1 MQFETTAL
9 YIEALWEFNWNTIL
23 AYNIVNIIAFL
34 ILSCSVV
41 MFPTLNEMFLI
52 NAGIA
57 GLFLIN
63 EFRQLMREGF
73 TQYFSEVFNY
83 LDLVGQVLIIVSATD
98 LSLSN
103 GEDFYESPK
112 NIRILVLGILLAG
125 LRALSSLYI
134 FKPFRVQIT
143 LFKQVFSDI
152 GWFMSIV
159 LMLILLSAIVF
170 GVEHAMVPDADT

>member
-1 MQFETTAL
+1 
-9 YIEALWEFNWNTIL
+9 
-23 AYNIVNIIAFL
+23 
-34 ILSCSVV
+34 
-41 MFPTLNEMFLI
+41 
-52 NAGIA
+52 
-57 GLFLIN
+57 
-63 EFRQLMREGF
+63 MREGF